1 MTWRVV
7 GSGVAVLFA
16 GLLGLDKVVPI
27 LTTHSVGF
35 GWSSKMSTLSLKTD
49 DGNLPCWIR
58 LKVRVVGETMPSFS
72 VAFASGAPLA
82 AYWTQAPEG
91 GPFWIGEIVKQGAR
105 AGSCSQLSWPA
116 GDELRVSV
124 VTPSKAT
131 LALDDW
137 EVYPD
142 KGEADSKSND
152 LKRTIWHWASVPLLV
167 IATVL
172 AAIEAARP
180 KESEAELTAST
191 LFAGLAAGVK
201 GETKQATKRMQKTL
215 RMVYLD
221 GIGLSGAFAETKI
234 TSREWRSAGVQF
246 RPKLA
251 RLVDATK
258 SLTRSFT

>member
-1 MTWRVV
+1 MNWRVV

-35 GWSSKMSTLSLKTD
+35 AWSSKMNILTLRTD

-58 LKVRVVGETMPSFS
+58 LRVRVVDKAMPSFS

-82 AYWTQAPEG
+82 AYWTQDPEG
-91 GPFWIGEIVKQGAR
+91 GPFWIGEIVRQGAP
-105 AGSCSQLSWPA
+105 AGSCSQLSWRA

-124 VTPSKAT
+124 ASPSVAI

-137 EVYPD
+137 EVYRD
-142 KGEADSKSND
+142 KGESDSKSND
-152 LKRTIWHWASVPLLV
+152 LKRSIWHWASVPLLL
-167 IATVL
+167 IAALL

-180 KESEAELTAST
+180 KESEAELTATT
-191 LFAGLAAGVK
+191 LFAALAGGVK
-201 GETKQATKRMQKTL
+201 GETKQATNRMQKAL
-215 RMVYLD
+215 RMAYLD
-221 GIGLSGAFAETKI
+221 GIDESGAFTETKI
-234 TSREWRSAGVQF
+234 TPREWRSAGVQF

-258 SLTRSFT
+258 SLTTKFM